1 MNFSSSL
8 WFTSSHQMKIVH
20 RNSAGFSSTQ
30 KLQLFV
36 IQEYNYTDTI
46 KVIEFSLDTLFWKVF
61 QTLGKCSLY
70 FKCIFNIGTV
80 VVNCSCTKLLQCAPD
95 MKVWGSENRGKTFKV
110 SKVPKQKV

>member
-20 RNSAGFSSTQ
+20 RNSDGFSSTQ
-30 KLQLFV
+30 KLQLYV
-36 IQEYNYTDTI
+36 IQEYSDTDTT
-46 KVIEFSLDTLFWKVF
+46 KMIEFSLDAVFYKVSNTLS
-61 QTLGKCSLY
+61 KCSLY
-70 FKCIFNIGTV
+70 LKCIFNIGTV
-80 VVNCSCTKLLQCAPD
+80 VVNWSCTKLLQCAPD

>member
-1 MNFSSSL
+1 MD
-8 WFTSSHQMKIVH
+8 SHQLKSCNYMWFKSTTKIL
-20 RNSAGFSSTQ
+20 Q
-30 KLQLFV
+30 KM
-36 IQEYNYTDTI
+36 
-46 KVIEFSLDTLFWKVF
+46 IEFSLDAVFYKVSNTLS
-61 QTLGKCSLY
+61 KCSLY

>member
-20 RNSAGFSSTQ
+20 RNSDGFSSTQ
-30 KLQLFV
+30 KLQLYV
-36 IQEYNYTDTI
+36 IQEYSDTDTT
-46 KVIEFSLDTLFWKVF
+46 KMIEFSLDAVFYKVSNTLS
-61 QTLGKCSLY
+61 KCSL
-70 FKCIFNIGTV
+70 CIFNIGTV